1 MSPAARDRRSV
12 QPLGRTVRHLHAHGR
27 LARCGF
33 TLLELLL
40 SLGLIAVVATFA
52 ISAFFSQSDMTLH
65 NALEL
70 LSDDMHEMQAR
81 SSSLQIPVAIL
92 FDEDGGGYRSLDL
105 GTADPARA
113 NLFPPVAR
121 RYEADAVFEGVRIRR
136 LELGGSD
143 RIVFDEGGHKPLAG
157 TVVIGYRTEARVLQ
171 LRADRGFTCLP
182 DSPPTRGWLDALR

>member
-1 MSPAARDRRSV
+1 MQPA
-12 QPLGRTVRHLHAHGR
+12 GRTLRHLPAHGR

-70 LSDDMHEMQAR
+70 LADDIHEMQAR
-81 SSSLQIPVAIL
+81 SSSLQVPVALI

-105 GTADPARA
+105 GPADPARA
-113 NLFPPVAR
+113 RLFPPVAR

-136 LELGGSD
+136 LDLRGGD
-143 RIVFDEGGHKPLAG
+143 RIVFEGGSHTPATG
-157 TVVIGYRTEARVLQ
+157 TVVIGYRSEARVLQ
-171 LRADRGFTCLP
+171 LRADRGVTCLP